1 MRCFIKKFAGI
12 IPLLINNNPV
22 SSDYTYLDYTC
33 SNYNSDRTYQNRI
46 HTDCPNVVDNMD
58 FRRDPEHTGQELPVE
73 ARPALSEAWP
83 EVQSGTLDG
92 TWMNNPSASSAM
104 HLKQERTANYRHHL
118 WYRLH
123 TRHLA
128 HLLGRFRRLR
138 RHLWYRI
145 HRPYLRHFSAA
156 SVPFISSIWDTALLH
171 PFPVPYRPQQ
181 FLLSPRY
188 FNRFFSILL
197 FHKKFTSGQYSS

>member
-1 MRCFIKKFAGI
+1 M
-12 IPLLINNNPV
+12 LEL
-22 SSDYTYLDYTC
+22 Y
-33 SNYNSDRTYQNRI
+33 SDRTYQNRI

-92 TWMNNPSASSAM
+92 TWMNNPSHHRAM

-145 HRPYLRHFSAA
+145 HRPYLRHFSRSFRSIHFFHLGYCSVTSVSGTLPPAA
-156 SVPFISSIWDTALLH
+156 VSAISGGISTGSFDTS
-171 PFPVPYRPQQ
+171 FP
-181 FLLSPRY
+181 
-188 FNRFFSILL
+188 
-197 FHKKFTSGQYSS
+197 